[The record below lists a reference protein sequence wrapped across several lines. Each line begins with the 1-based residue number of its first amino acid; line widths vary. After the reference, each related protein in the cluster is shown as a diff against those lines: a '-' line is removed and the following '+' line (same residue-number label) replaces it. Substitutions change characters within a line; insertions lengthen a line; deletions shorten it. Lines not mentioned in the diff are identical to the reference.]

1 MYHSPPFIALPHPLA
16 VPPPLPPDLSG
27 RLLPYPTA
35 FRVGLDAG
43 FPVTDA
49 LVNDN
54 FDKVYR
60 RGQAG
65 VNSALQAVQGRLKV
79 AHSVA
84 SGIVMLLV
92 KGSVEVRTLVYMETQ
107 TLKWWCGNMACCC
120 ECALEWTGC

>member
-1 MYHSPPFIALPHPLA
+1 METCRASFLPALPLGCA
-16 VPPPLPPDLSG
+16 PPPLSPEFSNHRDPIHNVPQITRS
-27 RLLPYPTA
+27 R
-35 FRVGLDAG
+35 RHAG

-49 LVNDN
+49 LVNDS
-54 FDKVYR
+54 FDGVYR

-92 KGSVEVRTLVYMETQ
+92 KGSVEVRL
-107 TLKWWCGNMACCC
+107 
-120 ECALEWTGC
+120 GCRTFVWDMGWSTVVL